1 MNTSLWCCITYL
13 KTTAEHLYRLHK
25 KETKWFDFFWAIFSK
40 FSPIHNLCKTMKFTL
55 CLLSLIQPLTDS
67 VILYKFFWID
77 NKSIIYTYIFLFNF
91 SLHVIQSR
99 TTQARFQFQFWN
111 NYCKGIFFTFAFS
124 MQVNFYSNVYLTKV
138 EKTRTIIESWYRNK
152 YRTFFVNW

>member
-77 NKSIIYTYIFLFNF
+77 NKSIIYMYIYFFLIFPYTSSNQEQLKLDFNF
-91 SLHVIQSR
+91 NFEIIIVKEYSSHSPSR
-99 TTQARFQFQFWN
+99 
-111 NYCKGIFFTFAFS
+111 CK
-124 MQVNFYSNVYLTKV
+124 
-138 EKTRTIIESWYRNK
+138 
-152 YRTFFVNW
+152 

>member
-1 MNTSLWCCITYL
+1 MIRFFLSYLFKIFAIIYIKLWNSHYV
-13 KTTAEHLYRLHK
+13 
-25 KETKWFDFFWAIFSK
+25 FFHWYNPWQTVSFFINSY
-40 FSPIHNLCKTMKFTL
+40 I
-55 CLLSLIQPLTDS
+55 
-67 VILYKFFWID
+67 FWID
-77 NKSIIYTYIFLFNF
+77 NKSIIYIYIFLFNF

-124 MQVNFYSNVYLTKV
+124 MQVNFYSNVYSTKV

-152 YRTFFVNW
+152 YRKFFVNW